1 VEFVPDEGVFC
12 LAGAQP
18 LSYSM
23 VEMKVQKKEHISVF
37 ALLLFSSVFLIAGT
51 SEAQVAA
58 GNNAAV
64 PGGTSEPAP
73 APSTYR
79 LIGTVES
86 GAFVGAVLD
95 DAAAGAQAFYRLRET
110 LPDGSR
116 IVKVQSDSISVKRSD
131 GMVYELYIIH
141 DMKAAAPSARP
152 PASASPAPPRVTE
165 SQRPADEQT
174 RAARP
179 TRPDTGTNPGTYA
192 PGSNTAVPGGD
203 RVRRAPRQKGRAPQ
217 TPG

>member
-1 VEFVPDEGVFC
+1 
-12 LAGAQP
+12 
-18 LSYSM
+18 
-23 VEMKVQKKEHISVF
+23 MKVQKKEHTSAF
-37 ALLLFSSVFLIAGT
+37 ALLLFFSAFLIAGT

-64 PGGTSEPAP
+64 PGGMSEPAP
-73 APSTYR
+73 SPSTYR

-86 GAFVGAVLD
+86 GAFAGAVLD

-152 PASASPAPPRVTE
+152 PAATGSAAPRVTDN
-165 SQRPADEQT
+165 QRTADVQT

-179 TRPDTGTNPGTYA
+179 TRPDTGTNQGTYA
-192 PGSNTAVPGGD
+192 PGSNTAAPGDG
-203 RVRRAPRQKGRAPQ
+203 RVRRVPRQKGRAPQ